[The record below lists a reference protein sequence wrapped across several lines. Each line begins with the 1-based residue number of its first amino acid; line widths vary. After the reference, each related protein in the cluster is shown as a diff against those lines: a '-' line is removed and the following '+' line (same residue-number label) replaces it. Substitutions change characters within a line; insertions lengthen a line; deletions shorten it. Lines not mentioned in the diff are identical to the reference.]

1 MSSGLFYLAPG
12 IGFLVGNLVGGRLSD
27 YTVGKWIVKRG
38 GMRLPSDRLRSCLP
52 ATLLL
57 APAGTLAFGW
67 SVQERAGGMALPIV
81 ATFFQGIGLMDA
93 FNGLNTYAAG
103 MLISCLSWYGKA
115 RFEIFVD

>member
-1 MSSGLFYLAPG
+1 
-12 IGFLVGNLVGGRLSD
+12 
-27 YTVGKWIVKRG
+27 
-38 GMRLPSDRLRSCLP
+38 MRLPSDRLRSCLP